1 MRLTTLLTPGALPN
15 AINLRL
21 EAAKA
26 ISTCEV
32 VAGRTPGGRTR
43 NAGQLAAFFTD
54 CATKAAAVADE
65 TAPTIATR
73 VAVSATSLRITF
85 SEPMDTTVAPLPAAF
100 TSSGNTVTAVAWGSG
115 GDAGNLMLTGT
126 GFAAGDSITYT
137 QPAVNALRDR
147 AGNLVATSTA
157 NMS

>member
-1 MRLTTLLTPGALPN
+1 
-15 AINLRL
+15 
-21 EAAKA
+21 
-26 ISTCEV
+26 
-32 VAGRTPGGRTR
+32 
-43 NAGQLAAFFTD
+43 
-54 CATKAAAVADE
+54 
-65 TAPTIATR
+65 
-73 VAVSATSLRITF
+73 
-85 SEPMDTTVAPLPAAF
+85 MDTTVAPLPAAF